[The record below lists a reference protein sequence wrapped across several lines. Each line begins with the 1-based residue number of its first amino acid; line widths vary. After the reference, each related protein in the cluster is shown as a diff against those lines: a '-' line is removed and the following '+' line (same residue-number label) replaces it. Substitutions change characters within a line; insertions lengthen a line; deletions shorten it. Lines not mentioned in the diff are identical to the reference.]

1 MSRAD
6 RCDGVWLDDYSLKQS
21 VDVSKNSATIFSTNC
36 RKSDIERKIWC
47 LTPNLSSLVDLV
59 HEVNQNSVMR
69 TVTTCISVAL
79 LLFVNLYGPLLHEH
93 PAGDADGNA
102 IIHAHFPE
110 LETTPVSKD
119 PSIGFHHS
127 HARAIWLDGFTTT
140 ASHGLELHAIVTT
153 TLVHFSQPLP
163 ATRFVSVEAPRS
175 HSPPA
180 LCSRVPR
187 SPPA

>member
-1 MSRAD
+1 
-6 RCDGVWLDDYSLKQS
+6 
-21 VDVSKNSATIFSTNC
+21 
-36 RKSDIERKIWC
+36 
-47 LTPNLSSLVDLV
+47 
-59 HEVNQNSVMR
+59 MR
-69 TVTTCISVAL
+69 IAITCISVAL
-79 LLFVNLYGPLLHEH
+79 LLFLNLYGPLLHEH

-110 LETTPVSKD
+110 LETTPVSKE

-140 ASHGLELHAIVTT
+140 TAHGLELQAIVTAT
-153 TLVHFSQPLP
+153 SADFNQPLLKS
-163 ATRFVSVEAPRS
+163 RFVSVEVPRS

-180 LCSRVPR
+180 LDSRVPR